1 MMIPVPQVEPISSLR
16 RDHVAVM
23 NKLRKGPVFLAQRGA
38 LTAALV
44 SIEEWNRAA
53 QRLQEL
59 EWREE
64 ARRASQEACEGN
76 EPDMSYNEFMSELSA
91 YHARS

>member
-1 MMIPVPQVEPISSLR
+1 
-16 RDHVAVM
+16 M
-23 NKLRKGPVFLAQRGA
+23 NKLKKGPVFLAQRGT

-64 ARRASQEACEGN
+64 ARRAAKEAREGN
-76 EPDMSYNEFMSELSA
+76 EPDMSYDEFMSELSD
-91 YHARS
+91 YRARS